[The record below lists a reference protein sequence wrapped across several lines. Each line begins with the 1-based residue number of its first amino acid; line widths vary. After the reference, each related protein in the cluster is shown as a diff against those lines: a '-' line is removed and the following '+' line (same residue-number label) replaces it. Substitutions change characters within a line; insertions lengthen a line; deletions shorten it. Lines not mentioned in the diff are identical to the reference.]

1 MKTTSKCPKC
11 NGTDILMIP
20 GKVGAY
26 GVGNNIMTGLTT
38 LSAVLVHR
46 YVCCE
51 CGYSEEWI
59 DLEDMPKLKKAFE

>member
-1 MKTTSKCPKC
+1 MKSTAKCPKC
-11 NGTDILMIP
+11 SGTDILMIP

-26 GVGNNIMTGLTT
+26 GMGNNILTGMTT

-46 YVCCE
+46 YVCCG

>member
-1 MKTTSKCPKC
+1 MKSTSKCPKC
-11 NGTDILMIP
+11 GSTDILFVP

-26 GVGNNIMTGLTT
+26 GVGNNILTGMTT

-59 DLEDMPKLKKAFE
+59 DLDDMPKLKKAFE